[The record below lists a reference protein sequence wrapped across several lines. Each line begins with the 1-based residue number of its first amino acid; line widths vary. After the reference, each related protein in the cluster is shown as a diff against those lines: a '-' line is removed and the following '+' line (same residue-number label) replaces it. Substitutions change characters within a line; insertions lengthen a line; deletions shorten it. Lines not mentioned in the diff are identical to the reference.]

1 MNSDIYPHSLRHSA
15 ATHMLEAGCDLRVI
29 QEFLGHSSISTTQIY
44 TKISGQHLLDIY
56 NETHP
61 RS

>member
-1 MNSDIYPHSLRHSA
+1 
-15 ATHMLEAGCDLRVI
+15 MLEAGCDLRII

-44 TKISGQHLLDIY
+44 TKISGQHLVDVY
-56 NETHP
+56 KETHP